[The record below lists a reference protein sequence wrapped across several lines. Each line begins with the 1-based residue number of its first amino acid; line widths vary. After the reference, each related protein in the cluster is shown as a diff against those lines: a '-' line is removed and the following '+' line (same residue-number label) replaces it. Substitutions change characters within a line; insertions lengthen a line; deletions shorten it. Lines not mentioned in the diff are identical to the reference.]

1 MQTDLSELPVGG
13 GGGKTGPPV
22 EEFASA
28 KEVDNS
34 GPIEQRLASKNW
46 QVRANAFEE
55 MTNAFRNTNSE
66 KAQEFRDHASSW
78 KKYLADAN
86 PGSLEKC
93 LDALE
98 MFIGRAEPGLVSSS

>member
-22 EEFASA
+22 EEFASV

-46 QVRANAFEE
+46 
-55 MTNAFRNTNSE
+55 
-66 KAQEFRDHASSW
+66 
-78 KKYLADAN
+78 
-86 PGSLEKC
+86 
-93 LDALE
+93 
-98 MFIGRAEPGLVSSS
+98 

>member
-1 MQTDLSELPVGG
+1 
-13 GGGKTGPPV
+13 
-22 EEFASA
+22 
-28 KEVDNS
+28 
-34 GPIEQRLASKNW
+34 
-46 QVRANAFEE
+46 VRANAFEE